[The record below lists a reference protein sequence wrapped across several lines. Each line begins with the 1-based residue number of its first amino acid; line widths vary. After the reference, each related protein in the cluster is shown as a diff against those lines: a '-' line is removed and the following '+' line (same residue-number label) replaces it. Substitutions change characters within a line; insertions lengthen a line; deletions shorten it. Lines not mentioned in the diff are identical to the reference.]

1 MTKVYDP
8 KYSTKVAFNAPIMK
22 EMLEKRDINLFNHWM
37 DNGEPNKN
45 LATEALV
52 KLLFMQWIEALEIL
66 WTKDWI
72 TKKAFIN
79 KAWQVI
85 TSPYGASY
93 NQPLKETETEKWV
106 INKTYNSNTF
116 SKNEINNLHLTILD
130 SITTSKNN
138 YYWDMFFTDNLDI
151 KGSKSKDIFWSL
163 HYFSNHD
170 YYNSNSEKNIDFENL
185 SKERL
190 ERFISHKTGFE
201 IEPHI
206 ILKILLGL
214 KDENM
219 FFKIINS
226 NLKMN
231 PKNLFI
237 LATCIG
243 MHYNGIKALNKEYD
257 ESENQSKLEIVI
269 KRLIKL
275 GLPEKVTFNKNDLLD
290 AYSGVFHNG
299 FIYIRNMGIDV
310 YSLSNVT
317 CARHLEHVY
326 SGFCNEDKIVDVT
339 FNTGEA
345 VFIKPIKD
353 KFNVLKYDYES
364 ITKEDRRKANKK
376 FENLIKELKK

>member
-1 MTKVYDP
+1 MTKLYDP
-8 KYSTKVAFNAPIMK
+8 KYSTKVAFNAPIMR

-66 WTKDWI
+66 WNKDWI

-79 KAWQVI
+79 KAWQII

-93 NQPLKETETEKWV
+93 TQPLKETDTEKWV
-106 INKTYNSNTF
+106 INKTYNLNIFT
-116 SKNEINNLHLTILD
+116 KNEINNLHLTILD

-138 YYWDMFFTDNLDI
+138 YYWDMFFTDNLEI

-170 YYNSNSEKNIDFENL
+170 YYNSNSAKNIDFENL

-190 ERFISHKTGFE
+190 ERFISHKNGFE

-206 ILKILLGL
+206 ILKILIEL
-214 KDENM
+214 KDENI
-219 FFKIINS
+219 FLKIINS

-231 PKNLFI
+231 AKNIFI

-243 MHYNGIKALNKEYD
+243 LYYNGIKAIQKEEYN
-257 ESENQSKLEIVI
+257 ELENQSKLEILV
-269 KRLIKL
+269 KRLIQL
-275 GLPEKVTFNKNDLLD
+275 GLPEKVIFTKKDLLED
-290 AYSGVFHNG
+290 YSKIFENG
-299 FIYIRNMGIDV
+299 YIYLRNMGIDV

-317 CARHLEHVY
+317 CARHLKYVY
-326 SGFCNEDKIVDVT
+326 SGFYHESKIADET

-345 VFIKPIKD
+345 VFLKPVKD

-364 ITKEDRRKANKK
+364 ITKEERKKANEK
-376 FENLIKELKK
+376 FKSLINN

>member
-1 MTKVYDP
+1 MTKHYDP
-8 KYSTKVAFNAPIMK
+8 KYSTKVAFNAPIMR

-66 WTKDWI
+66 WNKDWI

-93 NQPLKETETEKWV
+93 TQPLKETDTEKWV
-106 INKTYNSNTF
+106 ISKTYNLNIFT
-116 SKNEINNLHLTILD
+116 KNEINNLHLTILD

-138 YYWDMFFTDNLDI
+138 YYWDMFFTDNLEI

-170 YYNSNSEKNIDFENL
+170 YYNSNSAKNIDFENL

-190 ERFISHKTGFE
+190 ERFISHKNGFE

-206 ILKILLGL
+206 ILKILIEL
-214 KDENM
+214 KDENI
-219 FFKIINS
+219 FLKIINS

-231 PKNLFI
+231 AKNIFI
-237 LATCIG
+237 LATCTG
-243 MHYNGIKALNKEYD
+243 LYYNGIKAIQKEEYNELD
-257 ESENQSKLEIVI
+257 NQSKLEILV
-269 KRLIKL
+269 KRLIQL
-275 GLPEKVTFNKNDLLD
+275 GLPEKVIFTKKDLLED
-290 AYSGVFHNG
+290 YSKIFENG
-299 FIYIRNMGIDV
+299 YIYLRNMGIDV

-317 CARHLEHVY
+317 CARHLQYVY
-326 SGFCNEDKIVDVT
+326 SGFYNESKIADET

-345 VFIKPIKD
+345 VFLKPVKD

-364 ITKEDRRKANKK
+364 ITKEERKKANEK
-376 FENLIKELKK
+376 FKSLMTLSQ